1 MINPDIIGNGLF
13 WIAGFAVIIAI
24 YLGMGGRA
32 LFGTHE
38 RPEHL
43 LGKIVEFMNAEGLE
57 QSICPPQGRV
67 ESFKDS
73 AYKIAFESDFTYGEK
88 IEHYVTVFPHSK
100 GWPVSGALKRPTA
113 VLATL
118 GSGHRFWADIKV
130 VEKENTPNQSS

>member
-13 WIAGFAVIIAI
+13 WIAGFAVVIAI
-24 YLGMGGRA
+24 YNGVGGRA

-43 LGKIVEFMNAEGLE
+43 LGKIVELMNAEGLE
-57 QSICPPQGRV
+57 QFGCPPQGRV

-73 AYKIAFESDFTYGEK
+73 AYKITFESDFTYGEK
-88 IEHYVTVFPHSK
+88 KEQYVIVVPHSK
-100 GWPVSGALKRPTA
+100 GWPVSGALKRATA

-118 GSGHRFWADIKV
+118 ASGHRFWADMKV
-130 VEKENTPNQSS
+130 VEK